1 MLQVRS
7 VDGLRGVHQAF
18 CNEPCLER
26 VWVLEFLGP
35 VLEVDGVDEGLD
47 EPDVAGSGL
56 TVGHRLQY
64 IHNPHESNIGYNNLH
79 TEIVSYGRSR
89 MYPYMNEDVA
99 FERLKDLQREMEN
112 SRAMTGA
119 LAELCNSVR
128 ILALRAWWLAMRRPP
143 RRRPVQVQHE
153 YEEQSASD
161 AA

>member
-1 MLQVRS
+1 
-7 VDGLRGVHQAF
+7 
-18 CNEPCLER
+18 
-26 VWVLEFLGP
+26 
-35 VLEVDGVDEGLD
+35 
-47 EPDVAGSGL
+47 
-56 TVGHRLQY
+56 
-64 IHNPHESNIGYNNLH
+64 
-79 TEIVSYGRSR
+79 

-128 ILALRAWWLAMRRPP
+128 ILALRAWWLAGLAMRRPP